1 MSGSNFVTVDIK
13 STSGWTRLRCFAL
26 MGFKTGNP
34 FSRQYVVEKGS
45 SFASAASHNCWCYEC
60 MSCQHVIV
68 LLLMCCVFDAVNIL
82 VAVTW
87 MYIAFI
93 GNLSSLVSILN
104 EVGKSTKVLWMLQGQ
119 ILSNMQIHAGRPNST
134 SNYIVFP
141 PNSTSNL
148 WSSNN

>member
-1 MSGSNFVTVDIK
+1 MLTVLFLLSFGPPMATLENIFLVFQVRFC
-13 STSGWTRLRCFAL
+13 TWNLYQGFQHTRKRNAY
-26 MGFKTGNP
+26 KNP
-34 FSRQYVVEKGS
+34 
-45 SFASAASHNCWCYEC
+45 YEC

-119 ILSNMQIHAGRPNST
+119 ILSNMQIRAGRPNST